1 MFALGPSE
9 RSAGAVARSLH
20 DRGNSAAYAAMG
32 YWFYFWDWGEGIAFE
47 GLDAWA
53 GATGQAQ
60 FREFVTATLD
70 RWMRNTPDKPS
81 RFGPAVCLLTRR
93 NSADYLAFARRVGDF
108 LLEAPVDRGAVLL
121 DRPSRSIFVDS
132 LCSDPPFLLRLA
144 EVTGDGRYA
153 RQAGEILLGHC
164 RALQNENTGLFSHF
178 TDLGSGVAPG
188 IPWGRGNGWAALGL
202 ASYIADSP
210 TGTPERAEAIER
222 LKAMCEGLS
231 RHRIAKA
238 GWRNLIDRPES
249 YPESSTTVLVA
260 CALSKAIDAGVLGQK
275 WQEMADEAW
284 QTVEH
289 RIDTSGHLV
298 SVSYRPGVNTDP
310 SRYEH
315 APALGGA
322 YPWAQGPYL
331 LAAAQRLTAGAAAGE
346 AKGQGS

>member
-1 MFALGPSE
+1 MA
-9 RSAGAVARSLH
+9 
-20 DRGNSAAYAAMG
+20 

-53 GATGQAQ
+53 AATGQPQ
-60 FREFVTATLD
+60 FRDFVTATLD
-70 RWMRNTPDKPS
+70 RWMQITKGKPS
-81 RFGPAVCLLTRR
+81 RFGPAVCLLSRR
-93 NSADYLAFARRVGDF
+93 HSPEYLAFARRIGDV
-108 LLEAPVDRGAVLL
+108 LLEAPVERGTALL
-121 DRPSRSIFVDS
+121 DHPSRSIFVDS
-132 LCSDPPFLLRLA
+132 LCSDPPFLLQLTEA
-144 EVTGDGRYA
+144 TGDERYA
-153 RQAGEILLGHC
+153 RRAGEILLGHC
-164 RALQNENTGLFSHF
+164 RMLQNETTGLFSHF

-188 IPWGRGNGWAALGL
+188 IPWGRGNGWATLGL
-202 ASYIADSP
+202 ASYVSDSH
-210 TGTPERAEAIER
+210 TGTPERAEAIDR
-222 LKAMCEGLS
+222 LRALCEGLG
-231 RHRIAKA
+231 RHRIPNA

-260 CALSKAIDAGVLGQK
+260 CALVKALRAGVLGPE
-275 WQEMADEAW
+275 WQEMADETW

-331 LAAAQRLTAGAAAGE
+331 LAAAQRWAVDQAAGE
-346 AKGQGS
+346 ARGRRG